1 MPSASALSEK
11 DARLIKRCCVCPQLA
26 LVSLAMPFVLAV
38 PYILGE
44 MIGDLVFY
52 GEGNL
57 RFLGMIVYYAFGIA
71 FMVVFC
77 YCALV
82 PKFGMRS
89 KRWVALTEQLRVRQ
103 TEEDHSAEIAG
114 ALALSAAG
122 RLLSDSDNEA
132 AQDLGG
138 LASVAGAAATAAAAA
153 EQLAEISGNAEAM
166 AEAYGVIVPDT
177 KRALIAMVAVP
188 VLVTAAAYGARYL
201 SASES
206 MQKSQVAAAA
216 QVELLTSAFEDAGLR
231 TATVGNPAEK
241 YRDEGYT
248 VYGFLSGDY
257 WWSYDGGEV
266 SIDLDNNGLVTDV
279 WYSERID
286 ISKPL
291 EDNLAQAQQDFSKL
305 GEALSTSNAHAK
317 TEALLTQHEF
327 SEEFCQQFS
336 AGDIYTEI
344 WLSDRTDDYYIYYF
358 FNTEE
363 RDAFDENTHPE
374 IQLNIKAR

>member
-26 LVSLAMPFVLAV
+26 LVSLVMPFVLGV
-38 PYILGE
+38 LFILGE

-57 RFLGMIVYYAFGIA
+57 RFLGMNVYFAFAIA
-71 FMVVFC
+71 FMIVFC
-77 YCALV
+77 YCALM
-82 PKFGMRS
+82 PKFGMSS

-103 TEEDHSAEIAG
+103 TEEDRSAEIAG

-138 LASVAGAAATAAAAA
+138 LASVAGAAATAAVAA
-153 EQLAEISGNAEAM
+153 EQLAEISGNAEAV
-166 AEAYGVIVPDT
+166 AEAYGVTVPDT
-177 KRALIAMVAVP
+177 KRALIAMVAAS

-206 MQKSQVAAAA
+206 MQKSQVAASA
-216 QVELLTSAFEDAGLR
+216 QVELLTSAFEEAGLA

-257 WWSYDGGEV
+257 WSHDGGEV
-266 SIDLDNNGLVTDV
+266 SIDLDKNGLVTDV
-279 WYSERID
+279 WYSERVD
-286 ISKPL
+286 IKKSL

-305 GEALSTSNAHAK
+305 GKALSASNARAK

-344 WLSDRTDDYYIYYF
+344 WLSDRTEDYYIYYF

-363 RDAFDENTHPE
+363 QDAFNENTQPE
-374 IQLNIKAR
+374 IQLDIKAR